1 MAVQQ
6 ATMNGP
12 GKLEEL
18 PDKANLT
25 PSITRV
31 LGQNPSLMTLQG
43 TNTYLLG
50 GKEGQILIDTTSAET
65 ASGWV
70 DLVLSSLSGS
80 LDHIVLTHRH
90 PDHVGGLV
98 PLLSELKKRGAP
110 APTVWKMP
118 NPDEGEL
125 VVDRPE
131 WSDGHLL
138 KTIDGAYLKPSPG
151 PIAPIAAL
159 SDGDTVSVP
168 GMKITVVHTPGHT
181 ADSISF
187 ITDAGEVFT
196 GDTVLGQGTTIFTDF
211 AAYMSSLRRLLDIK
225 PSAIYPAHGPHT
237 PDGETARRHLQAYI
251 QHRQER
257 EDKIVAVM
265 KAISADPGSLGIKLD
280 GIREHA
286 KESPDAAV
294 GPGGAGGAGA
304 EMAQRAVEAARN
316 SSPIAGSF
324 PAGEEAGS
332 RGATLSL
339 LCRLVYATGHE
350 GLIRAASFPMGG
362 HLQKLES
369 EGRVKRSRAVM
380 PTVVNWKVTESTEQ
394 DVYEWVGES
403 SAL

>member
-12 GKLEEL
+12 GKLAEL
-18 PDKANLT
+18 PNTAKLT
-25 PSITRV
+25 PNVTRV

-43 TNTYLLG
+43 TNTYILG
-50 GKEGQILIDTTSAET
+50 DADGQILIDTTSEET
-65 ASGWV
+65 AGPWV
-70 DLVLSSLSGS
+70 DLVVSALSGP

-98 PLLSELKKRGAP
+98 PLLSALKARGNP

-118 NPDEGEL
+118 NPDEGEIA
-125 VVDRPE
+125 VDRPE

-138 KTIDGAYLKPSPG
+138 KTLSGAYLKPASG
-151 PIAPIAAL
+151 PIAPLAAL
-159 SDGDTVSVP
+159 RDGDKVSVP
-168 GMKITVVHTPGHT
+168 GMTITVVHTPGHT

-187 ITDAGEVFT
+187 LTDAGEVFT

-211 AAYMSSLRRLLDIK
+211 AAYMGSLRRLLDIK
-225 PSAIYPAHGPHT
+225 PAVIYPAHGPHT
-237 PDGETARRHLQAYI
+237 PDGETARKHLQAYI

-257 EDKIVAVM
+257 EDKIVAAM
-265 KAISADPGSLGIKLD
+265 QAISADPGSLGVKLD
-280 GIREHA
+280 AIREHA
-286 KESPDAAV
+286 KASPDAAV

-304 EMAQRAVEAARN
+304 EMAKRAVEAARN
-316 SSPIAGSF
+316 SSPIASSF
-324 PAGEEAGS
+324 PAGDVAGS
-332 RGATLSL
+332 RSATLAL

-380 PTVVNWKVTESTEQ
+380 PTVVDWKVTESSEQ